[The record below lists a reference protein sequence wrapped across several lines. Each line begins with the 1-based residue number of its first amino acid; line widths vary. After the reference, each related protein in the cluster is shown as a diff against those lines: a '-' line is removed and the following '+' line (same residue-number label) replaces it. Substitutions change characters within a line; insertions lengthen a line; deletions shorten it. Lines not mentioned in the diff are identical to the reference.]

1 MSGMVTIEYTPPK
14 SAPAHVANEVNVKGR
29 IFPVGVKVICEPH
42 IAAACLNGMD
52 GWWKVHS
59 GEPKARAP
67 IAAATPKDVGRA
79 NATAAQ
85 SMEVNGSRALSAL
98 PVLSEAAIKALRLKG
113 SEADKMLDDGAFD
126 KEAALIAV
134 LLHTIGEADRA
145 KLYAERAQRV
155 ANAAAVA
162 QA

>member
-1 MSGMVTIEYTPPK
+1 MSMVTLEYTPPK
-14 SAPAHVANEVNVKGR
+14 DAPAHAAKAINVKGR
-29 IFPVGVKVICEPH
+29 VFAAGVKVICEPH
-42 IAAACLNGMD
+42 IAAACINGME

-113 SEADKMLDDGAFD
+113 AEADKLLDDGAFD

>member
-14 SAPAHVANEVNVKGR
+14 GAPAHNAKAINVKGR
-29 IFPVGVKVICEPH
+29 VFVANEKVICDPH
-42 IAAACLNGMD
+42 LAYSCINGMD
-52 GWWKVHS
+52 GWWKVYS

-67 IAAATPKDVGRA
+67 IVATTPKDVGRA

-85 SMEVNGSRALSAL
+85 SMEVNGARALSAL
-98 PVLSEAAIKALRLKG
+98 PVLSEAAVKALRLKG
-113 SEADKMLDDGAFD
+113 AEADKALDDGTFD

-134 LLHTIGEADRA
+134 FLHTIGESDRA
-145 KLYAERAQRV
+145 KVYAERAQRV
-155 ANAAAVA
+155 ANAAAA

>member
-14 SAPAHVANEVNVKGR
+14 GAPTHVANEVNVKGR
-29 IFPVGVKVICEPH
+29 IFAAGVKIICEPH
-42 IAAACLNGMD
+42 IAAACLSGMD

-85 SMEVNGSRALSAL
+85 SMEVNGARALSAL
-98 PVLSEAAIKALRLKG
+98 PVLSEAAVKALRLKG
-113 SEADKMLDDGAFD
+113 AEADKALDDGTFD
-126 KEAALIAV
+126 REAALIAV
-134 LLHTIGEADRA
+134 FLHTIGEADRA
-145 KLYAERAQRV
+145 KVYAERAQRV
-155 ANAAAVA
+155 ANAAAA